1 MNFHQRRPSIQNQIQ
16 QDVTDFVDRLHDEYQ
31 AWDRAYQEELRDFL
45 QRCAFLTVSLNDG
58 AIFNELAR
66 HPYWEK
72 SRQKPK
78 QDGRGI
84 WAVYAMSQPKTRESR
99 KVVGK
104 YGRVIDILLK
114 QGVQPKDFA
123 EVFKERHGIN
133 LIIEGRSKKANGGS
147 AGARAIARR
156 AKDEIDQDQE
166 DQKQE
171 DLDLD
176 QDQDQD
182 NDYIIPSKPD
192 TFTTS
197 EGKNLFVQATKDQI
211 NVVSHPG
218 KILIYATVSWD
229 RSSRKWLI
237 ITDDI
242 MFHDD

>member
-1 MNFHQRRPSIQNQIQ
+1 MNFHQRRPSIPIQIR

-45 QRCAFLTVSLNDG
+45 QRCAFLTVSLKDNG
-58 AIFNELAR
+58 IFDQLSR
-66 HPYWEK
+66 HPYWKK

-78 QDGRGI
+78 QDGRGK

-176 QDQDQD
+176 LDQI
-182 NDYIIPSKPD
+182 NKYITPSNPD

-197 EGKNLFVQATKDQI
+197 EGKNLFVQTTKDQMD
-211 NVVSHPG
+211 VVSHSG

-229 RSSRKWLI
+229 RSSKKWLI

-242 MFHDD
+242 IFHDD